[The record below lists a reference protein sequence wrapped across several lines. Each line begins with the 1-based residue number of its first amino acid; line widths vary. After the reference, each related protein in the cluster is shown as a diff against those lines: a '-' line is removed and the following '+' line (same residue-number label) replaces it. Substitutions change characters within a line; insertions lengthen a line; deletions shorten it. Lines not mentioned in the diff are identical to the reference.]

1 MTTVPNSFSMD
12 ELSKA
17 MEDAPKEDELQAQVN
32 NKEYTQEYVE
42 NAASDA
48 INFAENLVANPLV
61 HKVMAMMI
69 INRMVIWHSSVA
81 ERMIKDGNNESAICW
96 ARDAGKFQSMLDS
109 LTEIC
114 ITDDDFTC
122 IHNIED

>member
-12 ELSKA
+12 ELSKV

-48 INFAENLVANPLV
+48 INFAEDLVANPLV

-69 INRMVIWHSSVA
+69 INRMVA
-81 ERMIKDGNNESAICW
+81 
-96 ARDAGKFQSMLDS
+96 
-109 LTEIC
+109 
-114 ITDDDFTC
+114 
-122 IHNIED
+122 